1 LASRSANKGGMA
13 YSACLAISDKYI
25 GMSET
30 IKMHSDFT
38 RLLNSMFLEYAKK
51 TALCRNLDTD
61 SMLIVKIN
69 KDVQMHI
76 YEKINVSDISERLK
90 MSSSYLCR
98 HFREKTGITIT
109 EFIQMQ
115 KIEECKRFLRNGE
128 LTIAQIAESLGFS
141 SQSYLHA
148 VFKKHVGMTL
158 VEYRNANM
166 ED

>member
-1 LASRSANKGGMA
+1 
-13 YSACLAISDKYI
+13 
-25 GMSET
+25 
-30 IKMHSDFT
+30 
-38 RLLNSMFLEYAKK
+38 
-51 TALCRNLDTD
+51 
-61 SMLIVKIN
+61 
-69 KDVQMHI
+69 
-76 YEKINVSDISERLK
+76 

-141 SQSYLHA
+141 SQNYLHA

-158 VEYRNANM
+158 VEYRNANL